1 MGMVYSRHRDGG
13 AVHCRCEA
21 FGRSCSGA
29 GFSGCGF
36 PEGLG
41 SRLFRKIR
49 KRFQVKLKLT
59 VTRFFGF
66 VFGLLGGGLN
76 TLVVFHCLFWHVKTT
91 PLTEHMIYPCC
102 CGRFLNIPVL
112 VKVLCKKKPFGPQF
126 HGILILESW
135 DNSFVSCVSCQ
146 QHLSHSMPTILKS
159 ARSLME
165 HEHSHFELE
174 GSR

>member
-1 MGMVYSRHRDGG
+1 MGMVSRHRDGG

-21 FGRSCSGA
+21 FGRSQGA

-59 VTRFFGF
+59 VTRFFGSF

-91 PLTEHMIYPCC
+91 LLTEHMIYP
-102 CGRFLNIPVL
+102 
-112 VKVLCKKKPFGPQF
+112 
-126 HGILILESW
+126 
-135 DNSFVSCVSCQ
+135 
-146 QHLSHSMPTILKS
+146 
-159 ARSLME
+159 
-165 HEHSHFELE
+165 
-174 GSR
+174 

>member
-21 FGRSCSGA
+21 FGRSQGA

-59 VTRFFGF
+59 VTRFLGSFVWTFGWGIEYISGISLSF
-66 VFGLLGGGLN
+66 LACENNPINRTHDL
-76 TLVVFHCLFWHVKTT
+76 
-91 PLTEHMIYPCC
+91 PLTQR
-102 CGRFLNIPVL
+102 GRF
-112 VKVLCKKKPFGPQF
+112 
-126 HGILILESW
+126 
-135 DNSFVSCVSCQ
+135 
-146 QHLSHSMPTILKS
+146 
-159 ARSLME
+159 
-165 HEHSHFELE
+165 EHSSVGQ
-174 GSR
+174 GSM